1 MEELVIRGN
10 KLIRLSNLAMTFGHD
25 VIGYKKVKRIV
36 RGKVCIDELPVVRR
50 LSPAEVVSMFICSLV
65 MTGLIYAVLTV
76 LIGSA
81 PAIQ

>member
-50 LSPAEVVSMFICSLV
+50 LSPAEVVSMFICGVV
-65 MTGLIYAVLTV
+65 MTGLIYSVLVV

-81 PAIQ
+81 PTIQ